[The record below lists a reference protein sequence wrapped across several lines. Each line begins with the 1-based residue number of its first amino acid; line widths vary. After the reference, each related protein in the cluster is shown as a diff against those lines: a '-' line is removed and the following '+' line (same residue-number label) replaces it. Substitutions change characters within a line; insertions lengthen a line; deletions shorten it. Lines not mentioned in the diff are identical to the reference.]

1 MGYFYLGLAFL
12 GAVAPYSFMGQFLLT
27 HGLNFQ
33 ELKVQLWASPISS
46 FVGAAFLISSLVNI
60 FFVLG
65 EGRRLKMK
73 GLWLPLLATIT
84 VGISCGLPLFLY
96 LRDLALSRQRDR
108 EAAEEAAG
116 LPAVIKR
123 P

>member
-27 HGLNFQ
+27 HGLNFA
-33 ELKVQLWASPISS
+33 EFKAQLWASPISS
-46 FVGAAFLISSLVNI
+46 FVGAAFLISSLVNL
-60 FFVLG
+60 FFVIG

-73 GLWLPLLATIT
+73 GLWLPVLATVA
-84 VGISCGLPLFLY
+84 VGVSCGLPLFLY
-96 LRDLALSRQRDR
+96 LRDLAQARQQER
-108 EAAEEAAG
+108 AAAAEAAG

-123 P
+123 

>member
-12 GAVAPYSFMGQFLLT
+12 GAIAPYSFMGQFLLT
-27 HGLNFQ
+27 HGLNPAEFKAQ
-33 ELKVQLWASPISS
+33 MSAGPIAS
-46 FVGAAFLISSLVNI
+46 FLGAAFFIASLVTI
-60 FFVLG
+60 FFVIG

-73 GLWLPLLATIT
+73 GLWLPLLATAA
-84 VGISCGLPLFLY
+84 VGVSCGLPLFLY
-96 LRDLALSRQRDR
+96 LRDMALLKQKER
-108 EAAEEAAG
+108 ALAEEAAQ